1 MSMAEQHDRRQYGGG
16 EETRMGRSFVKST
29 LARAGLN
36 SGDVVAFK
44 VKGVYL
50 AAVQIPIASSESSSG
65 CGDLYT
71 LAPCENADPED
82 VSVHLEIVRHGEW
95 VGFRSMVAN
104 NAMLQAKKKGMHKI
118 AFYSPRFGIYEQWNV
133 VEGSALDR
141 IHWNSTVVTLQN
153 RKLTHCEMRVQM
165 HRLGVVEYTSG
176 SSLVHKGHL
185 TSSLETGSI
194 QTMSGMMVQ
203 EWIRFVEKEKQR
215 RMVLEA
221 RVEKA
226 VEDVEGLRQWAAQQ
240 VQCAR
245 KDVQEEIELLLE
257 ALNDKNE
264 ALADVH
270 ARLTTR
276 IQWGAA
282 LLETKKA
289 TILGRRVLIAWKM
302 LAARSKYCDTVVL
315 KMRRRNQV
323 RMALRVL
330 DAWGERVVEKAERRR
345 KLRVGVRRMSVLRM
359 QNAFVEW
366 RRVSEE
372 SRDKARAEESLN
384 NDATLIAQSQLAKR
398 VFSAW
403 KKRSARSR
411 EAQRILVFAGMRYEE
426 NLSASVF
433 RAWRNRTVEIKIQAA
448 CLEHRV
454 SMRQRRQ
461 QQADILR
468 IWRVT
473 VDDVHAE
480 KIEYER
486 SVNFDVAWT
495 RRRVFAAWKERLAQ
509 VAVIESHVAD
519 LEHRRM
525 QELLHHSCKLWRN
538 RTAFKCQRRRK
549 LIEFVQSRAERCM
562 EKALWFW
569 KEHAAYK
576 TRARL
581 HIDAAQKK
589 RDQLIKY
596 DALAWW
602 RSLAHEGKM
611 HRKLVGLCVQRRERK
626 QVKDAFAAWR
636 ATNQKSNRTFMNLIN
651 YTDVWSKKR
660 MRSAFDVLRNNA
672 KENMREHALHVKAAH
687 WHSGRLC
694 ARAFWALGTAVE
706 NHNRFKACLE
716 NIKCQMDQKLKRA
729 VWQSWMFEVE
739 ETSGRN
745 ANCHNFKLRKEWH
758 SINQVFVSW
767 RRHTSMEKYLNN
779 VALTGKAR
787 VDESRAQWAFGVWLQ
802 VSRSQISDRL
812 QEQKADAWRVMKT
825 MNRVVKGWKS
835 HTEIMKDVS
844 YTCDVLFERKT
855 VEMRA
860 RLFTFWKSLAA
871 YNKSLAQS
879 AYQIMDGYAER
890 LQRAAFTSWKNKC
903 DDSSARILQL
913 HRAILKLSEVRSRQ
927 AFQHWRQVS
936 EDAAGKSIYLNRMEV
951 IYMKRNRRHELKEAF
966 TAWRC
971 RLKNIQSGVAA
982 FDQRR
987 QQQLQATKRIA
998 FSSWNHQASYDAF
1011 KRQKSFRMI
1020 VQKRASQCITDV
1032 FIAWRYETQV
1042 QTRNSLVVL
1051 HAVDRLSFKLMK
1063 QSFFSWRIAAFE
1075 RKERRM
1081 AMVEMMEESFRRRLG
1096 VAFKAWRDHSAE
1108 QIRIRKKLEHC
1119 ILQKK
1124 IAYDLYRQS
1133 YWENV
1138 DEELQET
1145 LGAMLEDTA
1154 TEVDA
1159 DNSIEHVVEKNSH
1172 ERVSYEKNTFASNF
1186 DLDSISEAFEQ
1197 KRQELSVK
1205 VRHALQQSSMSPGHA
1220 LTPPKRELHVLEPL
1234 QYLLSTKE
1242 ASEGS
1247 TAAESLSFSE
1257 FSISDLEND
1266 ESIDLDTELL
1276 DIGDFSPSPVSAE
1289 KTPTYP
1295 NHSIKASQ
1303 HYSSVKHRAIPD
1315 HGTPESP
1322 RILAAGPYM
1331 PFSDIV

>member
-1 MSMAEQHDRRQYGGG
+1 MGGQHRRGGG
-16 EETRMGRSFVKST
+16 EETRLSSGGALMGRSFVKST
-29 LARAGLN
+29 LARAGLS

-44 VKGVYL
+44 VKGLYL
-50 AAVQIPIASSESSSG
+50 AAVQIQTASESESSG
-65 CGDLYT
+65 GDLYT
-71 LAPCENADPED
+71 LAPSENAGVDD
-82 VSVHLEIVRHGEW
+82 VSVHLEVVRHGEW
-95 VGFRSMVAN
+95 VGFRSMVAK
-104 NAMLQAKKKGMHKI
+104 NAMLQAKKKGAHKI

-153 RKLTHCEMRVQM
+153 RKLPHCEMRVQM
-165 HRLGVVEYTSG
+165 HRLGVVEYMSG
-176 SSLVHKGHL
+176 CVAQMGAVNG
-185 TSSLETGSI
+185 SLESGSI

-203 EWIRFVEKEKQR
+203 EWIRFVEKEKER
-215 RMVLEA
+215 RSALEA

-226 VEDVEGLRQWAAQQ
+226 VEDVQGLQQWAAQQ

-245 KDVQEEIELLLE
+245 EDVQEEIELLLE

-264 ALADVH
+264 ALADVN

-289 TILGRRVLIAWKM
+289 TILGRRVLIAWKL

-330 DAWGERVVEKAERRR
+330 DAWGERVAEKAERRR
-345 KLRVGVRRMSVLRM
+345 KLRVGVRRMSVLKM
-359 QNAFVEW
+359 QNAFGEW

-372 SRDKARAEESLN
+372 SREEARVEESLN
-384 NDATLIAQSQLAKR
+384 NDAALIAQSQLAKR

-411 EAQRILVFAGMRYEE
+411 EAQRILSFAGMRYEE

-433 RAWRNRTVEIKIQAA
+433 RAWRDRTVEIKIQAA
-448 CLEHRV
+448 CLEKRV
-454 SMRQRRQ
+454 CMRERLQR
-461 QQADILR
+461 QADILR
-468 IWRVT
+468 VWRVT
-473 VDDVHAE
+473 VDDMHAE

-486 SVNFDVAWT
+486 SVSVDAAWT
-495 RRRVFAAWKERLAQ
+495 KRRAFAAWKERLAQ
-509 VAVIESHVAD
+509 VAAIESHVAD
-519 LEHRRM
+519 LEHCRE
-525 QELLHHSCKLWRN
+525 QELMHQSCELWRH

-549 LIEFVQSRAERCM
+549 LVEFVQSRAEGCM
-562 EKALWFW
+562 VKALWFW

-576 TRARL
+576 NRTRL
-581 HIDAAQKK
+581 YIDAAQKR
-589 RDQLIKY
+589 RDQLTKY

-602 RSLAHEGKM
+602 RSLAHEGKV

-626 QVKDAFAAWR
+626 QMKDAFAAWR
-636 ATNQKSNRTFMNLIN
+636 VTNQKSNRTFMNLIN

-660 MRSAFDVLRNNA
+660 MKSAFDVLRNNA

-716 NIKCQMDQKLKRA
+716 NVRCQMDEKLKRA
-729 VWQSWMFEVE
+729 VWQSWMFEFE

-745 ANCHNFKLRKEWH
+745 ANCHNFKVRKEWH
-758 SINQVFVSW
+758 SMNQVFSSW
-767 RRHTSMEKYLNN
+767 RKHTSMERYLNN

-787 VDESRAQWAFGVWLQ
+787 VDESRARWALTVWLD
-802 VSRSQISDRL
+802 VSRSQISDRV
-812 QEQKADAWRVMKT
+812 QEQRADAWRAMKT

-835 HTEIMKDVS
+835 HTDIMKDVAC
-844 YTCDVLFERKT
+844 TCDVMFEQKRIELR
-855 VEMRA
+855 VGM
-860 RLFTFWKSLAA
+860 FTFWRSLAG

-879 AYQIMDGYAER
+879 AYQIMDVYAER
-890 LQRAAFTSWKNKC
+890 LQRAAFTSWKERC
-903 DDSSARILQL
+903 DESSARILQL
-913 HRAILKLSEVRSRQ
+913 RRAILKLSEVRTRQ

-936 EDAAGKSIYLNRMEV
+936 DDATGKSMHLNRMEV
-951 IYMKRNRRHELKEAF
+951 IYMKRNRRRELQEAF

-971 RLKNIQSGVAA
+971 RVKTIQSGLAA
-982 FDQRR
+982 FDQRH
-987 QQQLQATKRIA
+987 QQQFHAMKRVA
-998 FSSWNHQASYDAF
+998 FSSWKFQASCDAL
-1011 KRQKSFRMI
+1011 KRQKIFRMI
-1020 VQKRASQCITDV
+1020 VQKRASQSITDV
-1032 FIAWRYETQV
+1032 FIAWRFETQV

-1051 HAVDRLSFKLMK
+1051 HAVDRLSFKMMK
-1063 QSFFSWRIAAFE
+1063 ESFFSWRVAAIE
-1075 RKERRM
+1075 RKDRRM
-1081 AMVEMMEESFRRRLG
+1081 AMIAMMEASFRRRLG
-1096 VAFKAWRDHSAE
+1096 AAFRAWRDHSAE
-1108 QIRIRKKLEHC
+1108 QIRIRRKLEHC

-1133 YWENV
+1133 YWETV

-1154 TEVDA
+1154 ADVDA
-1159 DNSIEHVVEKNSH
+1159 DTNSNHRVVEKDMH
-1172 ERVSYEKNTFASNF
+1172 EPFSYETNAYSFDL

-1197 KRQELSVK
+1197 KRRELSVK
-1205 VRHALQQSSMSPGHA
+1205 VQHALQQSSMSPGQA

-1234 QYLLSTKE
+1234 QYLFSTRE

-1247 TAAESLSFSE
+1247 EVAESLSFSE
-1257 FSISDLEND
+1257 FSITDLEN

-1276 DIGDFSPSPVSAE
+1276 DIGDFSPSPVSAG
-1289 KTPTYP
+1289 KAPTYP
-1295 NHSIKASQ
+1295 NQLNKAGNF
-1303 HYSSVKHRAIPD
+1303 SSGKHRAIPAKD
-1315 HGTPESP
+1315 TPESP
-1322 RILAAGPYM
+1322 RILAATAPYM
-1331 PFSDIV
+1331 PLSDIV